1 MNMRLFRRLLLTAAL
16 VTAALLTSSPR
27 AQADDPYC
35 WQEGN
40 CYICCF
46 PWDSCCSMSCQPCC
60 DQWLC

>member
-1 MNMRLFRRLLLTAAL
+1 MSMRLFRRLLLTAAL

-27 AQADDPYC
+27 AQANDYC

-46 PWDSCCSMSCQPCC
+46 PWDTCCSMSCEPCC